1 MVKSTLT
8 CFDFSINLTIIA
20 GYFYLSIMTGRKKI
34 VERVFALLLN
44 QHRMWGTVL
53 VPYMIVREEGSQ
65 YYRPDECLSP
75 YASPETTE
83 SLSEEANDVIELINN
98 YSDRKLHRL
107 FSREKTVVEFLEKVD
122 EERFN
127 KHIKPFIEGKLYKS
141 FEIIKAFNIPVYRQK
156 TKTSN
161 LHEED
166 KLIISGISATPV
178 FYFEKGKNES
188 SYYLKLFVNGSEI
201 NLKDKETE
209 ILSNSSA
216 MIRHENEIFFIDD
229 IEGNKL
235 KPFFTK
241 DRVIIPAH
249 LNKKYFSGFVLNTV
263 NNNKVV
269 PSGFDI
275 VETDPVKK
283 PVLFLEYGIRNIPVL
298 ILKYIYQDVEIL
310 PSSNE
315 RSFTTL
321 EDKNGKYIYYRFNR
335 DRIWEEACRQQL
347 EEIGF
352 YSDDKINFTAISSE
366 GGRQQELYS
375 LIEAVNESYEEL
387 KQAGFEIRAGSI
399 DHNYNVKEIKL
410 TINYEVENDWFDLR
424 AIVNIGDF
432 NIPFM
437 NFRTNILEGKRE
449 YKLPNGQI
457 MILPGEWF
465 IKYKNLFELGVRDKD
480 ILRVNKQ
487 HFGLLNE
494 AFDKKEC
501 KTCSILEKLV
511 LPDKIPGIKTPEG
524 IIADIRTYQS
534 EGLNWLVLL
543 QNNNLGGC
551 LADDMGLGKTIQTLL
566 LLQYNKESSPEK
578 PEINSTLQPT
588 LFDKT
593 AIRHTSL
600 LIVPASLV
608 HNWRNEIKKFSPD
621 MNTYCYKGNNREK
634 SVLYFPEFDIV
645 LSSYHTIRQDIDII
659 EKFKFHYIILDES
672 QVIKNP
678 ASQLYKT
685 VIRLKST
692 HKLVLTGTPVENS
705 LTDLWTQLNFV
716 NPGLL
721 GNLSYFK
728 KEFTKPI
735 EKDNSADKEVK
746 LQKLIKPFILRRT
759 KQEVA
764 RDLPPVTEQTVYC
777 DMTEEQH
784 KMYEEEKSVVRNSIM
799 ENIETLGIE
808 KSAIIVLQGL
818 MKLRQISNHPVLA
831 DTDYMHSSGKFENVL
846 QDIDNVVAEGHKIL
860 LFSSFVKHLNLF
872 AGYFEKQNIKYSI
885 LTGKS
890 INREKIVNS
899 FQDDLTNKVFL
910 ISLKAGGVGLN
921 LTSADYVF
929 ILDPWWNPATEMQ
942 ALNRA
947 HRIGQDKSVFV
958 YKYISSDTI
967 EEKIVRLQERKSKLA
982 ETFIKSNNPLKTMN
996 IKDMLDLI

>member
-1 MVKSTLT
+1 
-8 CFDFSINLTIIA
+8 
-20 GYFYLSIMTGRKKI
+20 MTGRKKI

-53 VPYMIVREEGSQ
+53 VPYIIIREENSQ
-65 YYRPDECLSP
+65 YYIPEECLSP

-83 SLSEEANDVIELINN
+83 SLPEEANDVIELINT
-98 YSDRKLHRL
+98 YSNRNLHRL
-107 FSREKTVVEFLEKVD
+107 FSREKNVVEFLGKVD

-166 KLIISGISATPV
+166 KLIISGINVTPV
-178 FYFEKGKNES
+178 FYFEKGENES
-188 SYYLKLFVNGSEI
+188 SYYLKLFVNGDEI
-201 NLKDKETE
+201 DLKNIEIE
-209 ILSNSSA
+209 ILSNSPA
-216 MIRHENEIFFIDD
+216 VIRYENKIFLIDN

-235 KPFFTK
+235 RPFFIK
-241 DRVIIPAH
+241 DRIIIPAH
-249 LNKKYFSGFVLNTV
+249 LSKKYFSGFVLNTV

-269 PSGFDI
+269 ASGFNI

-283 PVLFLEYGIRNIPVL
+283 PVLYIEYGIWNIPVL
-298 ILKYIYQDVEIL
+298 ILKYIYQDIEIL

-321 EDKNGKYIYYRFNR
+321 EEKNGKYTYYRFTR
-335 DRIWEEACRQQL
+335 DYIWEEVCRQQL
-347 EEIGF
+347 AEIGF
-352 YSDDKINFTAISSE
+352 YSDDKTNFTTISSE
-366 GGRQQELYS
+366 GGLQQELYS
-375 LIEAVNESYEEL
+375 LIEAVNTNYDEL
-387 KQAGFEIRAGSI
+387 IQAGFEIRAGSI
-399 DHNYNVKEIKL
+399 DNNYNIKEIKL
-410 TINYEVENDWFDLR
+410 TINYEVDNDWFDLR
-424 AIVNIGDF
+424 ATVTVGNF
-432 NIPFM
+432 NIPFI
-437 NFRTNILEGKRE
+437 NFRTNILEGNRE
-449 YKLPNGQI
+449 YKLPDGQI
-457 MILPGEWF
+457 MILPDEWF
-465 IKYKNLFELGVRDKD
+465 IKYKNLFEFGVKDKD
-480 ILRVNKQ
+480 SLRINKQ

-494 AFDKKEC
+494 AFDEEEC
-501 KTCSILEKLV
+501 MTCHTLEKLV
-511 LPDKIPGIKTPEG
+511 LPDKIPGVKIPEG
-524 IIADIRTYQS
+524 IIADIRTYQA

-551 LADDMGLGKTIQTLL
+551 LADDMGLGKTLQTLL
-566 LLQYNKESSPEK
+566 LLQFNKESSPEE
-578 PEINSTLQPT
+578 PEVNSDLNPT
-588 LFDKT
+588 LFNET

-608 HNWRNEIKKFSPD
+608 YNWRNEIKKFSPGL
-621 MNTYCYKGNNREK
+621 NTYCYKGNNRRK
-634 SVLYFPEFDIV
+634 SVSYFPEFDII
-645 LSSYHTIRQDIDII
+645 LSSYHTIRQDVDII
-659 EKFKFHYIILDES
+659 ENFKFHYIILDES

-685 VIRLKST
+685 VIRLKSA

-721 GNLSYFK
+721 GNISYFK
-728 KEFTKPI
+728 KEFAKPI
-735 EKDNSADKEVK
+735 EKENSADKEIK
-746 LQKLIKPFILRRT
+746 LQKIIKPFILRRT
-759 KQEVA
+759 KQQVA

-777 DMTEEQH
+777 DMTEEQQ

-831 DTDYMHSSGKFENVL
+831 DADYIHSSGKFENVL

-860 LFSSFVKHLNLF
+860 IFSSFVKHLNLF
-872 AGYFEKQNIKYSI
+872 PGYFKEQNIKYSI
-885 LTGKS
+885 LTGSS
-890 INREKIVNS
+890 INREKIVTG
-899 FQDDLTNKVFL
+899 FQDDPTNKVFL

-967 EEKIVRLQERKSKLA
+967 EEKIVRLQDRKSKLA
-982 ETFIKSNNPLKTMN
+982 ETFIKSSNPLKEMN
-996 IKDMLDLI
+996 INDMIDLI